1 MQTKSIDA
9 LRLWWREINFTTGQR
24 KALLAVAISAIAVS
38 AFFIFKPHTAEAI
51 VTPTPTIVAPPMLVV
66 DVQGEVLKP
75 GVYKL
80 PANSR
85 VNDAIK
91 AAGGASKSAD
101 LSYLNQAR
109 LVRDGEQIYVERKIS
124 ISGGTS
130 NNRTTTRR
138 NSNTLTGIL
147 NINRA
152 TTKELEKLPGIGPV
166 LASRIIDYRK
176 LNGNF
181 QSIEE
186 LSKVQGIGASTLEKF
201 KSKIRV

>member
-1 MQTKSIDA
+1 MQTKTIDA

-24 KALLAVAISAIAVS
+24 KALFAVAISAIAVS